1 MSNRYLS
8 HEEFIENALDVIA
21 RSDSTPQALEMYQA
35 LIEMGYTPEWIS
47 EQLRGRSEE
56 QRRRRGRKL
65 RDFLG

>member
-8 HEEFIENALDVIA
+8 HEEFIEHALDVIA
-21 RSDSTPQALEMYQA
+21 RPETTRQTREMYQA

>member
-1 MSNRYLS
+1 MSNLS
-8 HEEFIENALDVIA
+8 REEFIEHALDVIA
-21 RSDSTPQALEMYQA
+21 RQESLSGSLEMYQA

>member
-35 LIEMGYTPEWIS
+35 LIEMGYTPKWIS
-47 EQLRGRSEE
+47 EQIHERSGAE
-56 QRRRRGRKL
+56 RRRRGRKL